1 MDDSANIFIAESQ
14 DMNLD
19 CEIADEAL
27 EAVAQ
32 IAGGCPTLM
41 YNSYCLYLRQRSS
54 LDNADQI
61 KGSVVGWGCRVPVW
75 IIGGQTFAH
84 VRS

>member
-1 MDDSANIFIAESQ
+1 MDDSANLFIAESQ

-41 YNSYCLYLRQRSS
+41 YNSYLRQRSS

-61 KGSVVGWGCRVPVW
+61 KGSV
-75 IIGGQTFAH
+75 A
-84 VRS
+84 VRLGV